1 MRVLLETLPL
11 SWPEIHFAIG
21 FAPQLPGRQHVA
33 IKRLVEGLIQ
43 DLFVATSTIDMLS
56 PHTPPAVSSILG
68 GAEGPSLP
76 GALAEVVSSGNGR
89 HRVVTTSIETS
100 RIRTLK
106 QLAGHSIRPVF
117 IVSGGS
123 GSGKS
128 HMCRLLA
135 DGGYIQAERLITRP
149 RRPCDPVHDRP
160 FPDSEGYAADPV
172 ALSYSKHAG
181 HYGIPVSALESL
193 DTKAARPIFIAGD
206 VGKISPFSRVLDL
219 ALPLLPVVNI
229 RLEVP
234 VAVMAD
240 RLANGRAEG
249 FQGEALQ
256 RQKQNEALLS
266 WELAQVRSLK
276 DFFNMHVVMNLS
288 TKEHEKLGYTETQL
302 KPLDRELIESLL
314 PRFERQ
320 AILRSSTLA
329 NDILVPRTLRG
340 VYGAPAEVL
349 EVLEHHIVPAL
360 QESRVDDFSIK
371 GGLAVAIYIAP
382 NNTTPPAELE
392 DVNPL
397 PLSVRPKRPS
407 QPMDRP
413 VSPDIDWAVGISPE
427 ERDRHQSLVT
437 ALTQKST
444 TFEDFWNKPIF
455 NSNKAHGI
463 VSTRSGHEVE
473 LDAIALSRV
482 RPEGSPFCFE
492 FPFDGYLAF
501 RRRQVQ
507 LSNGAS
513 VSLVPPEMLIMEK
526 LIAGRDSSLGKFD
539 LFDAIAVLCTQPI
552 DLQVI
557 THMVESQTFGI
568 DIDRSTLPT
577 KPVAWTDVAQ
587 ALRDCGIRNNRLR
600 LALIERCVVNYEPF
614 RGSTSSASSSH
625 YNAVSPERPQDAK
638 AVINFEWSPSTL
650 KKMAFIDAALTSLET
665 CIKKLSEEDAQEFA
679 PLVVAIGR
687 EEALQRV
694 VYLQKFLVYLASFQ
708 IGRPDVFIARDAFAA
723 SVKADT
729 AH

>member
-1 MRVLLETLPL
+1 
-11 SWPEIHFAIG
+11 
-21 FAPQLPGRQHVA
+21 
-33 IKRLVEGLIQ
+33 
-43 DLFVATSTIDMLS
+43 MLS
-56 PHTPPAVSSILG
+56 PHTPPAVSSVLG

-76 GALAEVVSSGNGR
+76 ADLAGVVSARPDR

-100 RIRTLK
+100 RIKTLK
-106 QLAGHSIRPVF
+106 QLAGHSIRPAF

-128 HMCRLLA
+128 HMCKLLA

-160 FPDSEGYAADPV
+160 FPNSEGYATDPV

-193 DTKAARPIFIAGD
+193 DTKPERPIFIAGD

-240 RLANGRAEG
+240 RLAHSRAEG
-249 FQGEALQ
+249 FQGEAQQ

-276 DFFNMHVVMNLS
+276 DFFNMHVVLNL
-288 TKEHEKLGYTETQL
+288 TAQEHEKLGYSETQL
-302 KPLDRELIESLL
+302 KPLDRQLIESLL

-329 NDILVPRTLRG
+329 SDILVPRTLRG
-340 VYGAPAEVL
+340 VYGAPPEVL
-349 EVLEHHIVPAL
+349 EVLEHQIAPAL
-360 QESRVDDFSIK
+360 KESRVHDFSIK

-382 NNTTPPAELE
+382 DNTTPATEIE
-392 DVNPL
+392 DINLL

-407 QPMDRP
+407 QPIDRP
-413 VSPDIDWAVGISPE
+413 VSPDIDWAVGTFPQ
-427 ERDRHQSLVT
+427 ERERHQSLVT
-437 ALTQKST
+437 ALTQKPVA
-444 TFEDFWNKPIF
+444 FEDFWNKPIF
-455 NSNKAHGI
+455 NSNKAHGV
-463 VSTRSGHEVE
+463 VSTESGREVE

-557 THMVESQTFGI
+557 THMVESQTFGV
-568 DIDRSTLPT
+568 DIDRSTLPA
-577 KPVAWTDVAQ
+577 KPSAWSEVAQ
-587 ALRDCGIRNNRLR
+587 ALRDCGIRNNKLR
-600 LALIERCVVNYEPF
+600 LALIDRCIVNYAPF
-614 RGSTSSASSSH
+614 NSSVSGTSSPH
-625 YNAVSPERPQDAK
+625 YEPQSPENAQDAK

-665 CIKKLSEEDAQEFA
+665 CIEKLCQEDSGEFSSIVA
-679 PLVVAIGR
+679 AIGR
-687 EEALQRV
+687 EEALRRAA
-694 VYLQKFLVYLASFQ
+694 YLQKFLVYLGSYQ
-708 IGRPDVFIARDAFAA
+708 IGRPDVFITREAFAA